1 MSTKLMEYFNKAPRI
16 GILSTSS
23 KDGKVDAA
31 VFGSPRMI
39 DEKTVIIATANNR
52 TLQNLEGNPWAVFM
66 IMEPGKGVMDWKGI
80 RVYMKMKISST
91 SGEPLDTF
99 RREMTKFA
107 GEAAAKMMY
116 AAVTFE
122 VVEVRPLIDL
132 GQGWE
137 SSI

>member
-52 TLQNLEGNPWAVFM
+52 TLQNLEGNPWAIFM
-66 IMEPGKGVMDWKGI
+66 IMEPGKGIMDWKGI
-80 RVYMKMKISST
+80 RVYMKLKTSST

-99 RREMTKFA
+99 RREMTKFV
-107 GEAAAKMMY
+107 GEEAAKMMY